1 MIKAPYEA
9 MADDQPKTGPASS
22 GGKRT
27 PIVRNVVPF
36 INPERNEW
44 WCIMKGCGCGLD
56 RTNIAFD
63 IILSQSW
70 DNKRRLTSTE
80 EKTNEKE
87 DKQSIILIRIIH
99 PNTYLN

>member
-36 INPERNEW
+36 INPERNKW

-63 IILSQSW
+63 ITLSQSW
-70 DNKRRLTSTE
+70 DNKRLTSTE

-87 DKQSIILIRIIH
+87 DEQSIILIRIFH